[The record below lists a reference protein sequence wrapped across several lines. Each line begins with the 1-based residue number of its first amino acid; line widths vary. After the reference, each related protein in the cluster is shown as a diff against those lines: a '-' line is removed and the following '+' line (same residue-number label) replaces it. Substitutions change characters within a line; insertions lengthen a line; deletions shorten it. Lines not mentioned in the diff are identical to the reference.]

1 MCQFIG
7 FYFDHN
13 YFSCESFRLWF
24 SLAILKLDDAL
35 FTCNCFSTDIYGSN
49 SHIIKVGFNIN
60 ARNWLIS
67 FEFLTTISKLLMP
80 SPALFSIFLP
90 VGNSSS
96 ETRMRNEI
104 DVPTPKGKKNWKNRK
119 QRLTAINNVEMI
131 IAIACTSKQRRK
143 KQVKK
148 VEERRGEETESKRKG
163 NYPRTGMANA

>member
-13 YFSCESFRLWF
+13 YFSCESIRLWF
-24 SLAILKLDDAL
+24 SIAILKLDDAL

-104 DVPTPKGKKNWKNRK
+104 DVPTPKGKK
-119 QRLTAINNVEMI
+119 L
-131 IAIACTSKQRRK
+131 K
-143 KQVKK
+143 KQKTTTNSNQQCGNDNCNCLHKQTKK
-148 VEERRGEETESKRKG
+148 KEASEESRRATRGG
-163 NYPRTGMANA
+163 N